1 MILDTQNNVLC
12 LCNKEMQLMLQD
24 TWVRGNPSG
33 FPSGLWEQVLPTLLK
48 INNSFHIDHIHK
60 DTDA

>member
-33 FPSGLWEQVLPTLLK
+33 FPSGQWEQVLPTLLK